1 MIAIPDK
8 LRLGFTIKRCP
19 PQKEP
24 RQPSI
29 GPGLGLTFRR
39 VPALNASL
47 APRSRLKSTLRVFR
61 SNLAETRTPPSL
73 PCICPSL
80 VFAVGFAQPPS
91 SSKKTP
97 KARFGDLR
105 QPQFLLIEPRKR
117 CRRQTEGRGTRSPRR
132 LAVPHGKLRLRKW
145 SRVPCSTSRRQLR
158 ARAMMRSW
166 ETFLRLCGRCRTA
179 RARSLPVDL
188 RRARP

>member
-1 MIAIPDK
+1 MIAIPGK

-39 VPALNASL
+39 APALNASP

-61 SNLAETRTPPSL
+61 SNLAETRTPPPL
-73 PCICPSL
+73 PCICPS
-80 VFAVGFAQPPS
+80 FCRGISPNRPAPA
-91 SSKKTP
+91 KKP
-97 KARFGDLR
+97 QARFGDPR
-105 QPQFLLIEPRKR
+105 QPQFLFIEPQKR
-117 CRRQTEGRGTRSPRR
+117 CRRQIEGRGTRSPRR
-132 LAVPHGKLRLRKW
+132 LVVPRGRPRPHKW
-145 SRVPCSTSRRQLR
+145 CRVPCFTSPRQLQ
-158 ARAMMRSW
+158 ARAWMRSW
-166 ETFLRLCGRCRTA
+166 EMFLRLCGRCRTA
-179 RARSLPVDL
+179 RARSMPVGL